1 MKFENTWVGNLEG
14 AIRGM
19 RNPLASWDKSD
30 SKWSEESF
38 IIGKKDIEL
47 AQRLIKA
54 GPEHRKFLRQ
64 IFVSVDITAPLFY
77 WKQADTYKVATV
89 ANSTSTMHKL
99 ASTPITLECF
109 EIDDFEENL
118 EYFQGNTTGMLADL
132 IIEQLEFLRQK
143 YNETKDVRYWKEL
156 IRWLPEGWLQKRTWT
171 ANYETIRAICS
182 KGQRRNHRLTEWSK
196 SFIDWAWSLPYA
208 KEFIFD
214 DLFEK

>member
-1 MKFENTWVGNLEG
+1 MKFENTWVGNFEG

-30 SKWSEESF
+30 SKWNEENF
-38 IIGKKDIEL
+38 IIGKKDMEL

-99 ASTPITLECF
+99 SSTPITLECF

-182 KGQRRNHRLTEWSK
+182 KDQRRNHKLTEWSK
-196 SFIDWAWSLPYA
+196 SFINWAWSLPYA

>member
-1 MKFENTWVGNLEG
+1 MKFENTWVGNFEG
-14 AIRGM
+14 AIRGL

-30 SKWSEESF
+30 SKWNGENF
-38 IIGKKDIEL
+38 IIGEKDMEL

-99 ASTPITLECF
+99 SSTPITLECF

-143 YNETKDVRYWKEL
+143 YNETKDVSYWKEIIRQL
-156 IRWLPEGWLQKRTWT
+156 TERWL
-171 ANYETIRAICS
+171 
-182 KGQRRNHRLTEWSK
+182 
-196 SFIDWAWSLPYA
+196 
-208 KEFIFD
+208 
-214 DLFEK
+214 